1 VVVAVFMLLAQPGQ
15 AVLAAVE
22 MVVQMGQMQ
31 HLEPRIQAAVVV
43 AVVQI
48 RLRQSLAPAVQAAPA
63 SSSSNTKFPH
73 QQPYLPSNPR
83 KSG

>member
-31 HLEPRIQAAVVV
+31 HLEPQILAAVVV

-63 SSSSNTKFPH
+63 SSSSNTKSP
-73 QQPYLPSNPR
+73 QQLLYLPSNPR